1 VGSSVEN
8 GEIQNGVERDWR
20 IPFRAR
26 VVMTHK
32 VTGERMEG
40 ETRDLSMGGM
50 YVKTLLPPR
59 PGTILDV
66 EIQMKPLNYR
76 GAARVMRA
84 RDANQEDDPAYGM
97 AVVWVD
103 QSPNQKRLLSIRI
116 NDHVRG
122 GGQLLEGNPYRG
134 YESPRVARNT
144 VAPAAAATQYRSRL
158 IVGLAV
164 AAVVVVVALLV
175 LL

>member
-1 VGSSVEN
+1 MGSVVES
-8 GEIQNGVERDWR
+8 GEKQNRVERDWR

-32 VTGERMEG
+32 TTGERMEG

-50 YVKTLLPPR
+50 YVKILLPPR
-59 PGTILDV
+59 PGTVLDV

-76 GAARVMRA
+76 GAVRVLGA
-84 RDANQEDDPAYGM
+84 RDTNEEEDEAYGM

-103 QSPNQKRLLSIRI
+103 QTPNQKRLLSILI

-122 GGQLLEGNPYRG
+122 GGQLLEGNPYKAD
-134 YESPRVARNT
+134 EPPRVAMGR
-144 VAPAAAATQYRSRL
+144 VAPAAAATRDRARL

-164 AAVVVVVALLV
+164 AAVVVLVVLLV